1 MSNNLNIDEKI
12 NETNENLET
21 ATEDVNKDE
30 VAMEDDTYNTTN
42 VDGNQN
48 RYDYSTRNSADTHSH
63 VHYQGAPN
71 VRDNGDFVGM
81 MRGAVATG
89 VRDLVGSAYRVFEP
103 VVTNILFTFWDML
116 NNPKGAMPLGS
127 NVITLIC
134 VVSDDLPIDVRN
146 MYCKSLEVINAM
158 TVRSLIMSSI
168 EGRLTASTPN
178 LYRKLPFMTSFD
190 AVEFDK
196 AKKAYKTIGDSVFS
210 RKFNGSQVIDNF
222 AEAFIENLDK
232 HFKFKV
238 SMEEAV
244 MRESATGSVPTYVEA
259 EVTILLD
266 NGAKAHTKKYM
277 MGVQVI
283 PKVVP
288 ANEIAQMFIKQNN
301 RIIQAAQEASR
312 SWWDKLKSVFT
323 FKSKEAIKAASSEGN
338 KVAAKVLNDNMNA
351 VAAIKKPFVNILMS
365 NNVAE
370 MLQDVN
376 FDITSRS
383 NVSKMY
389 NNLPLMSIG
398 VYDINT
404 DTITASMNRSPIFT
418 KRTASEFNSE
428 ASKLQKDLAELLRI
442 KKLS

>member
-12 NETNENLET
+12 NETNENLDI

-71 VRDNGDFVGM
+71 IRDNGDFVGM

-89 VRDLVGSAYRVFEP
+89 IRELVGSAYRIFEP
-103 VVTNILFTFWDML
+103 VVTNVLFTFWDML

-370 MLQDVN
+370 ILQDVN

>member
-12 NETNENLET
+12 NETNENLDI

-30 VAMEDDTYNTTN
+30 VAMEDNTYNTTN

-71 VRDNGDFVGM
+71 IRDNGDFVGM
-81 MRGAVATG
+81 MRGAAATG
-89 VRDLVGSAYRVFEP
+89 LRDLVGSAYRVFEP
-103 VVTNILFTFWDML
+103 VVTNVLFTFWDML

-190 AVEFDK
+190 SVEFDK

-244 MRESATGSVPTYVEA
+244 MRESSTGSVPTYVEA

-323 FKSKEAIKAASSEGN
+323 FKSKEAIKAASNEGN